1 MILEAGKIAWT
12 LLFGT
17 VWERGWT
24 LCVEGAFGIET
35 LLKILVSNVVH
46 TAVPPARLGRRETG
60 YLSPDGWSQGVAC
73 HLFRVEDE
81 MRL

>member
-17 VWERGWT
+17 IWERGWT

-35 LLKILVSNVVH
+35 LLKILVSNVVQYR
-46 TAVPPARLGRRETG
+46 RLGLEG
-60 YLSPDGWSQGVAC
+60 AKPAI
-73 HLFRVEDE
+73 
-81 MRL
+81 